1 MLSNRF
7 PGAAPSQLGVRPS
20 AELAQRLLTHAFGWM
35 FAGLLLTAGVAAVVQ
50 TSETL
55 TRFALQWF
63 LVLIIGQLALVWIIS
78 GAINRLSATTA
89 LGLFFIY
96 AATLGL
102 TVGLIVQVYTGA
114 SVATAFLS
122 ASAMFGAAAVYGA
135 TTKRSLASLGGILF
149 MGLVGLVVAM
159 LLNVFLNSSQLS
171 WIISII
177 GVVLFTALTAY
188 DVQRIQT
195 GDIAAATGSVEK
207 GAVIGALRLYLDFIN
222 LFFFLLRLTGG
233 RR

>member
-1 MLSNRF
+1 MMNNF
-7 PGAAPSQLGVRPS
+7 GATPSQLGVRPS

-55 TRFALQWF
+55 TRFALQYF
-63 LVLIIGQLALVWIIS
+63 LLLIIGQLALVFVIS
-78 GAINRLSATTA
+78 GAINRLSATAA
-89 LGLFFIY
+89 LGLFFVY
-96 AATLGL
+96 AASLGL
-102 TVGLIVQVYTGA
+102 TVGLVVQLYTGA

-122 ASAMFGAAAVYGA
+122 ASAMFGAAAIYGA
-135 TTKRSLASLGGILF
+135 VTKRSLAQLGGILF
-149 MGLVGLVVAM
+149 MGLIGLIVAM
-159 LLNVFLNSSQLS
+159 LLNLFLHSSQLS

-188 DVQRIQT
+188 DVQRIQS

>member
-1 MLSNRF
+1 MNNF
-7 PGAAPSQLGVRPS
+7 GATPSQLGVRPS

-50 TSETL
+50 TSEPL
-55 TRFALQWF
+55 TKFALQYF
-63 LVLIIGQLALVWIIS
+63 LLLIIGQLALVFVIS
-78 GAINRLSATTA
+78 GAINRLSATAA
-89 LGLFFIY
+89 LGLFFVY
-96 AATLGL
+96 AASLGL
-102 TVGLIVQVYTGA
+102 TVGLVVQLYTGA

-122 ASAMFGAAAVYGA
+122 ASAMFGAAAIYGA
-135 TTKRSLASLGGILF
+135 VTKRSLAQLGGILF
-149 MGLVGLVVAM
+149 MGLIGLIVAM
-159 LLNVFLNSSQLS
+159 LLNLFLHSSQLS

-188 DVQRIQT
+188 DVQRIQS

>member
-1 MLSNRF
+1 MMNNFGS
-7 PGAAPSQLGVRPS
+7 APSQLGVRPS
-20 AELAQRLLTHAFGWM
+20 AALAQQLLTHAFGWM

-55 TRFALQWF
+55 TTFALKYF
-63 LVLIIGQLALVWIIS
+63 LLLIIGQLALVFVIS
-78 GAINRLSATTA
+78 GAINRLSATAA
-89 LGLFFIY
+89 LGLFFVY
-96 AATLGL
+96 AASLGL
-102 TVGLIVQVYTGA
+102 TVGLVVQLYTGA

-122 ASAMFGAAAVYGA
+122 ASAMFGAAAIYGA
-135 TTKRSLASLGGILF
+135 VTKRSLAQLGGILF
-149 MGLVGLVVAM
+149 MGLVGLIVAM
-159 LLNVFLNSSQLS
+159 LLNLFLHSSQLS

-188 DVQRIQT
+188 DVQRIQS

>member
-1 MLSNRF
+1 
-7 PGAAPSQLGVRPS
+7 
-20 AELAQRLLTHAFGWM
+20 M

-50 TSETL
+50 GSETL
-55 TRFALQWF
+55 TNFAYRNILLLF
-63 LVLIIGQLALVWIIS
+63 IGQLAIVVGIS
-78 GAINRLSATTA
+78 AAIQRINAVVA
-89 LGLFFIY
+89 LGLFFAY
-96 AATLGL
+96 AASLGL
-102 TVGLIVQVYTGA
+102 TVGLVVQAYTQG
-114 SVATAFLS
+114 SVAVAFLS

-135 TTKRSLASLGGILF
+135 TTKRSLASIGGILF
-149 MGLVGLVVAM
+149 MGLIGLIVASV
-159 LLNVFLNSSQLS
+159 LNLFLHSTQVS
-171 WIISII
+171 WIISLV

>member
-1 MLSNRF
+1 MINNNL
-7 PGAAPSQLGVRPS
+7 GATPSQLGVRPS
-20 AELAQRLLTHAFGWM
+20 AALMQRLLTHSFGWM

-50 TSETL
+50 TSPSL
-55 TRFALQWF
+55 TRLATQWF
-63 LVLIIGQLALVWIIS
+63 LLLIIGQLGLVLVIS
-78 GAINRLSATTA
+78 GAINRLSASAA
-89 LGLFFIY
+89 LGLFFVY

-102 TVGLIVQVYTGA
+102 TVGLVVQVYTGA

-122 ASAMFGAAAVYGA
+122 ASAMFGAAAIYGA
-135 TTKRSLASLGGILF
+135 VTKRSLAQLGGILF
-149 MGLVGLVVAM
+149 MGLIGLIVAM
-159 LLNVFLNSSQLS
+159 LLNLFLHSDGLS
-171 WIISII
+171 WIISIA

-188 DVQRIQT
+188 DVQRIQS

>member
-1 MLSNRF
+1 MNNY
-7 PGAAPSQLGVRPS
+7 GATPSQLGVRPS

-63 LVLIIGQLALVWIIS
+63 LLLIIGQLALVFVIS
-78 GAINRLSATTA
+78 GAISRLSATAA
-89 LGLFFIY
+89 LGLFFVY

-102 TVGLIVQVYTGA
+102 TTGLVVQLYTGA
-114 SVATAFLS
+114 SVAVAFLS

-135 TTKRSLASLGGILF
+135 VTKRSLAQLGGILF
-149 MGLVGLVVAM
+149 MGLVGLIVAM
-159 LLNVFLNSSQLS
+159 LLNLFLHSSQLS
-171 WIISII
+171 WIISIV

-188 DVQRIQT
+188 DVQKIQS

>member
-1 MLSNRF
+1 MMNNF
-7 PGAAPSQLGVRPS
+7 GATPSQLGVRPS

-63 LVLIIGQLALVWIIS
+63 LLLIIGQLALVFVIS
-78 GAINRLSATTA
+78 GAISRLSATAA
-89 LGLFFIY
+89 LGLFFVY

-102 TVGLIVQVYTGA
+102 TTGLVVQVYTGG

-122 ASAMFGAAAVYGA
+122 ASAMFGAAAIYGA
-135 TTKRSLASLGGILF
+135 VTKRSLAQLGGILF
-149 MGLVGLVVAM
+149 MGLVGLIVAM
-159 LLNVFLNSSQLS
+159 LLNLFLHSSQLS

-188 DVQRIQT
+188 DVQRIQS

>member
-1 MLSNRF
+1 MINNNL
-7 PGAAPSQLGVRPS
+7 GATPSQLGVRPS
-20 AELAQRLLTHAFGWM
+20 DALMQRLLTHSFGWM

-50 TSETL
+50 TSPSL
-55 TRFALQWF
+55 TRLAAQWF
-63 LVLIIGQLALVWIIS
+63 LLLIIGQLGLVFVIS
-78 GAINRLSATTA
+78 GAINRLSASAA
-89 LGLFFIY
+89 LGLFFVY

-102 TVGLIVQVYTGA
+102 TVGLVVQVYTGA

-135 TTKRSLASLGGILF
+135 VTKRSLAQLGGILF
-149 MGLVGLVVAM
+149 MGLIGLIVAM
-159 LLNVFLNSSQLS
+159 LLNLFLHSDGLS
-171 WIISII
+171 WVISIA

-188 DVQRIQT
+188 DVQRIQS